1 MPVAA
6 CRYFVRR
13 LFDSIFIFTYLHN
26 NILFGMKMMVMMMM
40 IGPSVG
46 LSVDWSIGRAVGRTN
61 ISLKFKLFSA

>member
-40 IGPSVG
+40 MIGP
-46 LSVDWSIGRAVGRTN
+46 SVDWSIGRAVGRTN